1 MTSKIS
7 IVIIDDH
14 TLIRESWIHLLEMFK
29 QFEVVGD
36 TGDSETAIE
45 VINNTLPDIIF
56 LDINIKPKDGFET
69 LKEILAISPDS
80 KVIGLSMYSLPAY
93 AKKLISLGAKAYL
106 TKNSSVD
113 EILEAIDTTM
123 KGGTYIC
130 KEILNISTETFS
142 EKELKAPNINL
153 LSEREVKVLQYVKR
167 GLSSREIST
176 ELNISYRTV
185 EVHRHKIL
193 KKLKLRNTPS
203 LINYL
208 NYSNA
213 DL

>member
-1 MTSKIS
+1 MSKLS
-7 IVIIDDH
+7 VVIIDDH

-36 TGDSETAIE
+36 TGDSEIAIE
-45 VINNTLPDIIF
+45 IVNNTLPDIIF

-69 LKEILAISPDS
+69 LKTILEISPKS

-93 AKKLISLGAKAYL
+93 AKKMINLGAKAYL

-113 EILEAIDTTM
+113 EILEAVDTIAN
-123 KGGTYIC
+123 GGIYIC
-130 KEILNISTETFS
+130 QEIQKVVLEIPV
-142 EKELKAPNINL
+142 EKENGTPSINL
-153 LSEREVKVLQYVKR
+153 LSEREVKVLQYVKN
-167 GLSSREIST
+167 GLSSREISS

-193 KKLKLRNTPS
+193 KKLHLRNTPS

-208 NYSNA
+208 NFSNTG
-213 DL
+213 L